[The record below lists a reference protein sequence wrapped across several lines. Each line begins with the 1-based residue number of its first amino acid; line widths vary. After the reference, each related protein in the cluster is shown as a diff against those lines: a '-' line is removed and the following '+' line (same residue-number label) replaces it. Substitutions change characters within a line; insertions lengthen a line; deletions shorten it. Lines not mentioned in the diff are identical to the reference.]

1 MSIYSELSK
10 LSGVLAAGVYTY
22 RGDGYHFEGQM
33 EPEHARMASIMCR
46 ATTLATHMQAN
57 MMKALNA
64 ECGCAPAQGWMVRG
78 EQFSVCVYGDIF
90 CFVANEGAS
99 INDVMGFLKEN
110 VGEQTGEL
118 V

>member
-1 MSIYSELSK
+1 MSIYSELAN
-10 LSGVLAAGVYTY
+10 LPGVMAAGEYSY
-22 RGDGYHFEGQM
+22 RGDRYHFEGQM
-33 EPEHARMASIMCR
+33 EAEQARMASIMCR

-78 EQFSVCVYGDIF
+78 EQFSVCVYGNIF
-90 CFVANEGAS
+90 CFVDNNHAS
-99 INDVMGFLKEN
+99 INDVMQFLKDN
-110 VGEQTGEL
+110 VGEQSGEL

>member
-1 MSIYSELSK
+1 MSIYSELAR
-10 LSGVLAAGVYTY
+10 LSGVLAAGEYSY
-22 RGDGYHFEGQM
+22 RGDRYHYEGEMGDEQ
-33 EPEHARMASIMCR
+33 ARMASIMCR
-46 ATTLATHMQAN
+46 STTLAVHMQAN

-78 EQFSVCVYGDIF
+78 EKFSVCVFGNIF
-90 CFVANEGAS
+90 CFVDNANAS
-99 INDVMGFLKEN
+99 INDVMQFLKEN

>member
-1 MSIYSELSK
+1 MSIYSELAG
-10 LSGVLAAGVYTY
+10 LPGVMAAGEYSY
-22 RGDGYHFEGQM
+22 RGDRYHFAGQLGD
-33 EPEHARMASIMCR
+33 EQARMASIMCR

-78 EQFSVCVYGDIF
+78 DQFSVCVYGNIF
-90 CFVANEGAS
+90 CFVDNNNAS
-99 INDVMGFLKEN
+99 INDVMNFLQEH

>member
-1 MSIYSELSK
+1 MSVYNELAN
-10 LSGVLAAGVYTY
+10 LPGVMAAGEYSY
-22 RGDGYHFEGQM
+22 RGDRYHCEGELGEEQ
-33 EPEHARMASIMCR
+33 ARMASIMCR

-78 EQFSVCVYGDIF
+78 DQFSVCVYGNIF
-90 CFVANEGAS
+90 CFIDNNNAS
-99 INDVMGFLKEN
+99 LNDVMKFLEDK

>member
-1 MSIYSELSK
+1 MSIYSELAT
-10 LSGVLAAGVYTY
+10 LSGVLAAGEYSY
-22 RGDGYHFEGQM
+22 RGDRYHYEGEMGDEQ
-33 EPEHARMASIMCR
+33 ARMASIMCR
-46 ATTLATHMQAN
+46 STTLAVHMQAN

-78 EQFSVCVYGDIF
+78 EMFSVCVFGNIF
-90 CFVANEGAS
+90 CFVDNTKAS
-99 INDVMGFLKEN
+99 LNDVMQFLKDN